1 MFAQALA
8 NRRARRGVLL
18 ASAPPMIGLQF
29 IASLVVLFL
38 VDKPEDVGLAGFS
51 CLIAA
56 LTVWLIGRMQGA
68 RELPVEAQA

>member
-8 NRRARRGVLL
+8 NRRARGGVHLAAAPVIELL
-18 ASAPPMIGLQF
+18 F

-38 VDKPEDVGLAGFS
+38 VDKPEDVGLAGLS

-68 RELPVEAQA
+68 RELPVEARA

>member
-1 MFAQALA
+1 MI
-8 NRRARRGVLL
+8 RLL
-18 ASAPPMIGLQF
+18 F

-38 VDKPEDVGLAGFS
+38 VDKPEDVGLAGLS
-51 CLIAA
+51 CPIAA

>member
-8 NRRARRGVLL
+8 NRRARGGVHL
-18 ASAPPMIGLQF
+18 ASAPPMIGLLF

-38 VDKPEDVGLAGFS
+38 VDKPEDVGLAGLS

-56 LTVWLIGRMQGA
+56 ITVWLIGRMQGA

>member
-8 NRRARRGVLL
+8 NRRARGGVHP
-18 ASAPPMIGLQF
+18 SAPPMTRLLF
-29 IASLVVLFL
+29 IASLVVLLL
-38 VDKPEDVGLAGFS
+38 VDKQEQVGLAGLS
-51 CLIAA
+51 CLIAT

>member
-8 NRRARRGVLL
+8 NRRARGGVHL
-18 ASAPPMIGLQF
+18 ASAPPM
-29 IASLVVLFL
+29 
-38 VDKPEDVGLAGFS
+38 PEDVGLAGLS
-51 CLIAA
+51 CLIAT